1 MLFPEDARENFCE
14 GLNCLNR
21 TPRTK
26 GFCIQKQQGKYVKID
41 SDSPSV
47 VILFR
52 DPTIEKNRNVKYV
65 LDVNSGLNEKVSS
78 KLFDPYSKYL
88 LQHFPEH
95 EIIFLDNLVRCRL
108 PFTREKLKLN
118 FSTLSEPY
126 AQCCWEVSQLFFK
139 NLSEIKC
146 LILSSVD
153 VLVWLEKKGLL
164 HYQSNEIKQYF
175 ERKNHIN
182 STTMLGECFKISGWK
197 FPVFFFPHPVTLKL
211 RYKKDYELKKNNLEK
226 LENGRRKILET
237 LK

>member
-1 MLFPEDARENFCE
+1 MLFPKDARKNCCD
-14 GLNCLNR
+14 CLNR
-21 TPRTK
+21 TAQRTK

-52 DPTIEKNRNVKYV
+52 DPTIEKNRNVEYV
-65 LDVNSGLNEKVSS
+65 LDVNNGLNEEVSS
-78 KLFDPYSKYL
+78 KLFDPYSKHL
-88 LQHFPEH
+88 LQHFPER

-108 PFTREKLKLN
+108 PFRREELKQN

-126 AQCCWEVSQLFFK
+126 AQCCWGVSKLFFNK
-139 NLSEIKC
+139 NLSIKC

-153 VLVWLEKKGLL
+153 VLVWLEKKRLL

-175 ERKNHIN
+175 EGKKKHIN
-182 STTMLGECFKISGWK
+182 STTMLGERFKISGCQS
-197 FPVFFFPHPVTLKL
+197 PVFFFPHPVTLKWS
-211 RYKKDYELKKNNLEK
+211 YKKDYELKKDNLEK
-226 LENGRRKILET
+226 LKHGSRKILET